1 MSSSE
6 PPPEQISAISLNDSS
21 GEIPLGPDGQPLTKN
36 ALKKI
41 QKEKE
46 KAEKAAKRAAL
57 EAEQKAAREL
67 ANIDHATANYGVKP
81 MIQSTERSGIER
93 IQLSSLTAGDNGREV
108 VFRARM
114 QNARIQGA
122 KMCFLVLRQQSDSI
136 QAVMTVNTDGSVS
149 KQMVKWSSAINAES
163 IVLVYGVI
171 RKTPEPVTSASL
183 SDVEVHISKL
193 FVIAAAEPVLP
204 IQFED
209 ASRSF
214 KEVEDG
220 EGRYPTVSLST
231 RLDNR
236 VIDLRTLSN
245 QAIFRISSGV
255 CMLFKEYLLQKGF
268 TEVHTPKLIAAASE
282 GGANVF
288 KVTYFKSDA
297 YLAQSP
303 QLYKQMLI
311 AGDFERVFE
320 IAPVFRAENSQTH
333 RHMTEFTGLDLE
345 MAFEEHYHE
354 VIEVLESL
362 FVFIFNGLRE
372 RFAKEIAIV
381 REQYPV
387 EEFKIPKDGKV
398 LRIKFK
404 EGIAMLREA
413 GYDVPELEDLS
424 TEMERNLGR
433 LVLAKYDTDFYV
445 MDKFPLAVRPFY
457 TMPDPEDENYS
468 NSYDF
473 FMRGEEI
480 LSGAQRVHNSEFLT
494 ERLKSLGMD
503 PKTPGLD
510 DYVDAF
516 RYGAPPHA
524 GGGIGLER
532 VVFLWLGLQNIR
544 RASAFP
550 RDPIRLRP

>member
-6 PPPEQISAISLNDSS
+6 PPTEQISAPLNDSAE
-21 GEIPLGPDGQPLTKN
+21 EIPLGPDGQPLTKN

-67 ANIDHATANYGVKP
+67 ANIDHATANYGIKP

-93 IQLSSLTAGDNGREV
+93 IRLSSLTAGDNGREV

-183 SDVEVHISKL
+183 SDVEVHVSKL

-209 ASRSF
+209 ASRSL
-214 KEVEDG
+214 KEVEEG

-255 CMLFKEYLLQKGF
+255 CMLFKEFLLQKGF

-387 EEFKIPKDGKV
+387 EEFKIPKGGKV

-494 ERLKSLGMD
+494 ERMKSLGMD
-503 PKTPGLD
+503 PKTPGLE